1 MFGFGSR
8 KTRGEL
14 VKAELGESL
23 DHLMQATTHAAS
35 GVGATVG
42 PRVDAAR
49 EAVSPTAAKV
59 RNSAANGWASMMS
72 ALAPLAIA
80 AVDGA
85 RQAGTVARK
94 ARSHDMKAMRK
105 KDSRR
110 SGRRWPRLAG
120 LLAAGAAVG
129 AASAIAMRRR
139 RQQEWDEYDPGR
151 ALDAV
156 REDANSMMG
165 STLADPM
172 GTTSGSTAAG
182 ADRMASSPPPGSGE
196 KLSSST
202 SSITDS
208 AKQAAA
214 KTTDKADG
222 VLSNATAQSR
232 NSRS

>member
-8 KTRGEL
+8 KTRGML

-23 DHLMQATTHAAS
+23 GHFLQAATLAAG

-42 PRVDAAR
+42 PRVYAAR

-59 RNSAANGWASMMS
+59 RNSAANGWASTMT
-72 ALAPLAIA
+72 AFAPLAVA

-85 RQAGTVARK
+85 RQAGTVAGK
-94 ARSHDMKAMRK
+94 ARSHNMKSMRK
-105 KDSRR
+105 KHSRR

-120 LLAAGAAVG
+120 LLAAGAAMG
-129 AASAIAMRRR
+129 AAGAITMRR
-139 RQQEWDEYDPGR
+139 RQQQQWDEYDPAR

-156 REDANSMMG
+156 REDASSMMG

-172 GTTSGSTAAG
+172 RSGPESTIPSAE
-182 ADRMASSPPPGSGE
+182 RMTGSSPKGSGD

-202 SSITDS
+202 SSIADS

-222 VLSNATAQSR
+222 VLSNATPQSR
-232 NSRS
+232 DSRN